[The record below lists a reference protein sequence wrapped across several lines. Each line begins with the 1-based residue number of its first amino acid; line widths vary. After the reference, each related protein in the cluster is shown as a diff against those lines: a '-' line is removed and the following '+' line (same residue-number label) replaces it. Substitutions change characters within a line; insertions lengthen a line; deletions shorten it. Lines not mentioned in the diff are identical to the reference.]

1 MRILS
6 GKIGLLFYDVTTL
19 YFEEDYG
26 NSLRENGFSKDGKH
40 IQPQVVLGLLVSKD
54 GYPLSFSVF
63 NGSQYKSR
71 TMLHVIEDFINRFNL
86 KDFIVVANSG
96 QMNHRNIALLESGNY
111 KYSIGARIKNESN
124 DPEKWTLSLNQR
136 DGEFYE
142 TRKGQAKLI
151 VSHST
156 NRAKK
161 DKYNREK
168 GIKRL
173 EKAYRSGNIT
183 KETINKRGYNKFLDI
198 SDNVKVSNNKEK
210 IEQDGK
216 WDGLKGYLTNTELS
230 AKDVYEQY
238 FGLWSVER
246 VFRITKGKLEMRP
259 MFHFTPNRIEAHI
272 CICFVALKFIRSMKE
287 Y

>member
-1 MRILS
+1 
-6 GKIGLLFYDVTTL
+6 
-19 YFEEDYG
+19 
-26 NSLRENGFSKDGKH
+26 
-40 IQPQVVLGLLVSKD
+40 LVSKD

-71 TMLHVIEDFINRFNL
+71 TMLHVIEDFINRFNQ

-96 QMNHRNIALLESGNY
+96 LMNHRNIALLESGNY
-111 KYSIGARIKNESN
+111 IYSIGARIKNESN

-168 GIKRL
+168 GKKRL
-173 EKAYRSGNIT
+173 EKAYRIGNIT

-246 VFRITKGKLEMRP
+246 VFRITKGTLEMRP
-259 MFHFTPNRIEAHI
+259 MFHFPPNRIEAHI